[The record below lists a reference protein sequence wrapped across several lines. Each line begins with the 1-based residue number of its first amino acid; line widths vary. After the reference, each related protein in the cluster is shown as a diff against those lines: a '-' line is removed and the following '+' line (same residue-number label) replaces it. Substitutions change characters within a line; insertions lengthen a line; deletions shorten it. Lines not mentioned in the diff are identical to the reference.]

1 MAFGVLAGQ
10 ITVIFLEVLLGY
22 VGARSGIIKDRD
34 SKFLSD
40 FIMKLLLP
48 CTMLAGAAV
57 DGEPELLTQASSLV
71 GHDALRG
78 GYDRN
83 TKTTQ
88 HTGQLIGTHVHT
100 QTGLGHT
107 AQTGDDLLL
116 AGVVLQGDV
125 NGPLGTVVHD
135 LTPRVT

>member
-48 CTMLAGAAV
+48 CTMLAGAASCSTGTGRWSPQTV
-57 DGEPELLTQASSLV
+57 PAAARTAPLPE
-71 GHDALRG
+71 
-78 GYDRN
+78 
-83 TKTTQ
+83 
-88 HTGQLIGTHVHT
+88 
-100 QTGLGHT
+100 
-107 AQTGDDLLL
+107 
-116 AGVVLQGDV
+116 
-125 NGPLGTVVHD
+125 
-135 LTPRVT
+135 

>member
-57 DGEPELLTQASSLV
+57 DGEPELLTQPHGVLSFVSLI
-71 GHDALRG
+71 H
-78 GYDRN
+78 
-83 TKTTQ
+83 
-88 HTGQLIGTHVHT
+88 HPMP
-100 QTGLGHT
+100 
-107 AQTGDDLLL
+107 L
-116 AGVVLQGDV
+116 A
-125 NGPLGTVVHD
+125 HD
-135 LTPRVT
+135 LKYDKSD

>member
-57 DGEPELLTQASSLV
+57 EGEPELLTQAGILFV
-71 GHDALRG
+71 LLLLLFVVTTALCREQLAAPRHTGKVCGFG
-78 GYDRN
+78 GYGGHAQLRLYRPAAV
-83 TKTTQ
+83 Q
-88 HTGQLIGTHVHT
+88 CSAGRSTGHRVCGHGN
-100 QTGLGHT
+100 GL
-107 AQTGDDLLL
+107 L
-116 AGVVLQGDV
+116 
-125 NGPLGTVVHD
+125 
-135 LTPRVT
+135 

>member
-22 VGARSGIIKDRD
+22 VGARSGIIKYRD

-57 DGEPELLTQASSLV
+57 DGEPELRCLFACDCQLV
-71 GHDALRG
+71 LHL
-78 GYDRN
+78 N
-83 TKTTQ
+83 N
-88 HTGQLIGTHVHT
+88 HV
-100 QTGLGHT
+100 
-107 AQTGDDLLL
+107 
-116 AGVVLQGDV
+116 
-125 NGPLGTVVHD
+125 
-135 LTPRVT
+135 

>member
-57 DGEPELLTQASSLV
+57 DGEPELLTQAGCCSCCCWHCLWRPP
-71 GHDALRG
+71 AC
-78 GYDRN
+78 
-83 TKTTQ
+83 
-88 HTGQLIGTHVHT
+88 
-100 QTGLGHT
+100 
-107 AQTGDDLLL
+107 
-116 AGVVLQGDV
+116 AG
-125 NGPLGTVVHD
+125 
-135 LTPRVT
+135 

>member
-57 DGEPELLTQASSLV
+57 DGEPELLTQAGVLFV
-71 GHDALRG
+71 
-78 GYDRN
+78 
-83 TKTTQ
+83 
-88 HTGQLIGTHVHT
+88 
-100 QTGLGHT
+100 
-107 AQTGDDLLL
+107 LLL
-116 AGVVLQGDV
+116 ALFVVTTGLCRLSSWL
-125 NGPLGTVVHD
+125 PT
-135 LTPRVT
+135 TRFAY

>member
-22 VGARSGIIKDRD
+22 VGARSGIVKDRD

-57 DGEPELLTQASSLV
+57 DGWPQPACVSQ
-71 GHDALRG
+71 GRRG
-78 GYDRN
+78 R
-83 TKTTQ
+83 
-88 HTGQLIGTHVHT
+88 
-100 QTGLGHT
+100 
-107 AQTGDDLLL
+107 
-116 AGVVLQGDV
+116 AG
-125 NGPLGTVVHD
+125 
-135 LTPRVT
+135 

>member
-48 CTMLAGAAV
+48 CT
-57 DGEPELLTQASSLV
+57 S
-71 GHDALRG
+71 RG
-78 GYDRN
+78 R
-83 TKTTQ
+83 
-88 HTGQLIGTHVHT
+88 
-100 QTGLGHT
+100 
-107 AQTGDDLLL
+107 
-116 AGVVLQGDV
+116 
-125 NGPLGTVVHD
+125 
-135 LTPRVT
+135 

>member
-57 DGEPELLTQASSLV
+57 DGEPELLTQAGVLFV
-71 GHDALRG
+71 
-78 GYDRN
+78 
-83 TKTTQ
+83 
-88 HTGQLIGTHVHT
+88 
-100 QTGLGHT
+100 
-107 AQTGDDLLL
+107 LLL
-116 AGVVLQGDV
+116 ALHRPAAVQRPAGHRARHCVCRHGHGL
-125 NGPLGTVVHD
+125 L
-135 LTPRVT
+135 

>member
-57 DGEPELLTQASSLV
+57 DGEPERQNMRMFLRADAPVSSAAPRRIRPACPRPRRTCRA
-71 GHDALRG
+71 GRAWSGAAFPRPRCRG
-78 GYDRN
+78 
-83 TKTTQ
+83 
-88 HTGQLIGTHVHT
+88 
-100 QTGLGHT
+100 
-107 AQTGDDLLL
+107 
-116 AGVVLQGDV
+116 
-125 NGPLGTVVHD
+125 
-135 LTPRVT
+135 

>member
-57 DGEPELLTQASSLV
+57 DGEKKSGGFKRAETAFRLCKRCDFKLCRQYFFGFRRRGDCYSQSTGWDEYQSKLRFHPYGKSERKASFRKL
-71 GHDALRG
+71 
-78 GYDRN
+78 
-83 TKTTQ
+83 
-88 HTGQLIGTHVHT
+88 
-100 QTGLGHT
+100 
-107 AQTGDDLLL
+107 
-116 AGVVLQGDV
+116 
-125 NGPLGTVVHD
+125 
-135 LTPRVT
+135 

>member
-57 DGEPELLTQASSLV
+57 DVSRSCSL
-71 GHDALRG
+71 R
-78 GYDRN
+78 
-83 TKTTQ
+83 
-88 HTGQLIGTHVHT
+88 
-100 QTGLGHT
+100 
-107 AQTGDDLLL
+107 
-116 AGVVLQGDV
+116 QGCCSCCCWHC
-125 NGPLGTVVHD
+125 LW
-135 LTPRVT
+135 

>member
-48 CTMLAGAAV
+48 CTGAAV
-57 DGEPELLTQASSLV
+57 LQC
-71 GHDALRG
+71 G
-78 GYDRN
+78 GGLHHPAGPYDR
-83 TKTTQ
+83 
-88 HTGQLIGTHVHT
+88 GC
-100 QTGLGHT
+100 
-107 AQTGDDLLL
+107 A
-116 AGVVLQGDV
+116 AG
-125 NGPLGTVVHD
+125 
-135 LTPRVT
+135 R

>member
-57 DGEPELLTQASSLV
+57 DGEPELLTQAGVLFV
-71 GHDALRG
+71 QLAAPRHAGQVCGAGGHGSYAQLRLHRPAAVQRPAG
-78 GYDRN
+78 HRARHCVCRHG
-83 TKTTQ
+83 
-88 HTGQLIGTHVHT
+88 H
-100 QTGLGHT
+100 GL
-107 AQTGDDLLL
+107 L
-116 AGVVLQGDV
+116 
-125 NGPLGTVVHD
+125 
-135 LTPRVT
+135 

>member
-57 DGEPELLTQASSLV
+57 DGEPELLTQAGVLFLLWARQDLNPRPS
-71 GHDALRG
+71 GYEPPALT
-78 GYDRN
+78 N
-83 TKTTQ
+83 
-88 HTGQLIGTHVHT
+88 
-100 QTGLGHT
+100 
-107 AQTGDDLLL
+107 
-116 AGVVLQGDV
+116 
-125 NGPLGTVVHD
+125 
-135 LTPRVT
+135 